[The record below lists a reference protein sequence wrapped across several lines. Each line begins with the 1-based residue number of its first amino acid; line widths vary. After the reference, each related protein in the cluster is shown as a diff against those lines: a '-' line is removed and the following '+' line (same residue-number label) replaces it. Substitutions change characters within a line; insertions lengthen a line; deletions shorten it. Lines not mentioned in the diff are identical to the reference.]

1 MVVPCDASHGEE
13 RSGMKLRR
21 VFALL
26 AAGSLLVACS
36 GGTPSATVGPPSA
49 TAGPPSASAGAPSAS
64 AGAQSAPAAKTAVS
78 ASMKEWQIGLSPG
91 AVSAGEITFNIA
103 NNGDKEHEFV
113 VRKTDKPADSLVLN
127 ADGEVSEDDP
137 SMTEPGDPSEVE
149 KIAAGSTDKT
159 LTLTLQPGHYVI
171 FCNIHV
177 EELLHYQK
185 GMHVDFTVN

>member
-1 MVVPCDASHGEE
+1 
-13 RSGMKLRR
+13 MKLRR
-21 VFALL
+21 AFALL
-26 AAGSLLVACS
+26 AAGGLLVACS
-36 GGTPSATVGPPSA
+36 GGTPSVAPG
-49 TAGPPSASAGAPSAS
+49 TAPASAGAPSAS
-64 AGAQSAPAAKTAVS
+64 AGPQSAPAAKSAVS
-78 ASMKEWQIGLSPG
+78 ASMKEWQISLSPG

-137 SMTEPGDPSEVE
+137 SLTEPGDPSEIE
-149 KIAAGSTDKT
+149 KIPPGSTDKT

>member
-1 MVVPCDASHGEE
+1 
-13 RSGMKLRR
+13 MKLRR

-26 AAGSLLVACS
+26 TAGGLLAACS
-36 GGTPSATVGPPSA
+36 GGTPSAPPS
-49 TAGPPSASAGAPSAS
+49 TAPASAGAPSAS
-64 AGAQSAPAAKTAVS
+64 ASAPSASVGGKSTVS
-78 ASMKEWQIGLSPG
+78 ATMKEWQISLSP
-91 AVSAGEITFNIA
+91 ATVSAGEITFIIA